1 MYRTLSH
8 RRQPRGSAVISNH
21 AAWQQELAGQYCS
34 HSERFNSCYR
44 MEAAGWARLPSAICQ
59 CLYGTATSMKGLPK
73 RGEGDNEEEPMTTKH
88 QFFMTACALILSA
101 GVANAGPCNTG
112 QTTGTGDGQQAAN
125 RAAQADQRQQ
135 HAQPSVAQQPQS
147 TGKAE
152 QPNTTEQSA
161 VPSAKM
167 TDQDQSSAA
176 PSQGSETSTKMAD
189 QGC

>member
-1 MYRTLSH
+1 M
-8 RRQPRGSAVISNH
+8 PRGNRNSLVNIAHIPKDLTH
-21 AAWQQELAGQYCS
+21 AI
-34 HSERFNSCYR
+34 
-44 MEAAGWARLPSAICQ
+44 GWRLPDGHRLPSAICQ

-125 RAAQADQRQQ
+125 RAAQ
-135 HAQPSVAQQPQS
+135 QPSVAQQPQS